1 MRASIPPLLTLAL
14 LARAQ
19 NSDRPRCV
27 ATCIANDLM
36 ASQCDGD
43 EQGAALDECTC
54 VTLSGSPMIA
64 CIRDCAPADQG
75 RYAAQLPELC
85 HDRLLPNAEGASGGG
100 GGDDDDDQT
109 TTTRLL
115 RILTEAQSDVSETI
129 ESALRPLVRQ
139 HTAIHFVKVHYLDI
153 EFDNAAVPSI
163 LAYRNQGDMFANLTG
178 IIEMIPD
185 DEPFGRDT
193 LRRLF
198 EKHDIL

>member
-115 RILTEAQSDVSETI
+115 FLLLLPLLLPRLPLGATR
-129 ESALRPLVRQ
+129 LR
-139 HTAIHFVKVHYLDI
+139 
-153 EFDNAAVPSI
+153 
-163 LAYRNQGDMFANLTG
+163 
-178 IIEMIPD
+178 
-185 DEPFGRDT
+185 GRM
-193 LRRLF
+193 LPRGRRRRRLPVWGRRCPLRWPRDCSPRCSF
-198 EKHDIL
+198 ERHP